1 MKSTFNRKHNKIIAI
16 LLLVI
21 LSFSCIYGLCGC
33 SAKIKNDGKKALNIV
48 TTIFPLYDFA
58 QNVCGDECEVIQL
71 LKPGTE
77 SHSFEPTPQ
86 DMITISKADLFIYI
100 GGENDT
106 WIEELLG
113 AMDKRPET
121 LIMMDYIELLEEETA
136 EGMQEERGGHEHEE
150 EAEYDEHIWTSP
162 ANAMKMIEVISD
174 KICEMLDDDTLIDA
188 FNANSET
195 YIAEIGEIHEG
206 FEEFFKDNKEPLI
219 FGDRFPFLYFARE
232 YGVEYYAAFPGC
244 YAGSEPSAK
253 TMSFLINK
261 ASELHTLKVYYIEF
275 SNVQVANAI
284 AEATGAHAVLFHSC
298 HNVTQAEI
306 DAGVSYA
313 DLMRQN
319 LQALRARV
327 EL

>member
-1 MKSTFNRKHNKIIAI
+1 
-16 LLLVI
+16 
-21 LSFSCIYGLCGC
+21 
-33 SAKIKNDGKKALNIV
+33 
-48 TTIFPLYDFA
+48 
-58 QNVCGDECEVIQL
+58 
-71 LKPGTE
+71 
-77 SHSFEPTPQ
+77 
-86 DMITISKADLFIYI
+86 MITISKADLFIYI

-121 LIMMDYIELLEEETA
+121 LIMMDYIEPLEEETA

-188 FNANSET
+188 FKANSEA

-206 FEEFFKDNKEPLI
+206 FEEFFKENKEPLI

-275 SNVQVANAI
+275 SNAQVANAI

-319 LQALRARV
+319 LLALKARV